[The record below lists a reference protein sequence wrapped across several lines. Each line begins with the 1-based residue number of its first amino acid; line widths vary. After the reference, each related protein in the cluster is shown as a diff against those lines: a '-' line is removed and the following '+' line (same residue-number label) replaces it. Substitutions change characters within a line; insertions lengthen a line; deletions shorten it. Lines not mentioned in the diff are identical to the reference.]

1 MKFLSAAILVVYFVA
16 SVSLQHVP
24 HPTGEFLPNPNY
36 STPSSNN
43 LTTPDYSTPSSSE
56 NTPSP
61 DGIKINPEDI
71 LPYFEDFKNDFDSRL
86 NIPDFSFIGF
96 LKNLSKFK
104 KVVMT
109 DLLTV
114 RPTSISVFENPY
126 LRSRKIKASITFETF
141 KIAFEYA
148 IGDTS
153 EYYKKASFSVKE
165 NSFDFEMTI
174 IFNEDKADCNIQLNS
189 FKVNQ
194 FDIDRVQGFSKAE
207 LLEHKDV
214 FETNFKKAAFK
225 FLPTVFEFYHTR
237 ICTKNSDIVD
247 RQLQRPY

>member
-24 HPTGEFLPNPNY
+24 HPTGEFLP
-36 STPSSNN
+36 
-43 LTTPDYSTPSSSE
+43 TPDYSTPSS
-56 NTPSP
+56 TPTP
-61 DGIKINPEDI
+61 DFKKIDPNDIKLMI
-71 LPYFEDFKNDFDSRL
+71 EDFKIDFNSRL
-86 NIPDFSFIGF
+86 KIPDFTFIGF

-174 IFNEDKADCNIQLNS
+174 IYANKTDCTIALDS

-194 FDIDRVQGFSKAE
+194 FDIDRVKGFSKTE

-214 FETNFKKAAFK
+214 FETNFKKAASK
-225 FLPTVFEFYHTR
+225 FLPTVFKFYHTR

>member
-24 HPTGEFLPNPNY
+24 HPTGEFLP
-36 STPSSNN
+36 
-43 LTTPDYSTPSSSE
+43 TPDYSTPSSSE

-174 IFNEDKADCNIQLNS
+174 IYANKTDCTIALDS

>member
-174 IFNEDKADCNIQLNS
+174 TFNEDKADCNIQLNS

-194 FDIDRVQGFSKAE
+194 FDIDRVKGFSKTE

-214 FETNFKKAAFK
+214 FETNFKKAASK
-225 FLPTVFEFYHTR
+225 FLPTVFKFYHTR